1 MDAVRN
7 SWSKSKI
14 VVMVFIMIA
23 SLVIFTCGA
32 FAAPAVDQ
40 EISLVQPDGESFMAK
55 IVGDEYGNWMETIKG
70 NVLVQDDT
78 DGYWKVARLDSGKTN
93 VVPDLKKAGA
103 TLREDA
109 ASLNRDVRQ
118 FLIGKRA
125 LKKQEILSAPGIES
139 TVVSG
144 STPSQALSLTV
155 KPKILV
161 LLVEFNDISIA
172 NSDSDWSNS
181 FFTGASNSVNAYYK
195 EVSYNKF
202 WFDPAKE
209 NVGIVDDGVAKVKLP
224 YNHPNTGDKIDYR
237 NQKIVSDALTAVD
250 GSVNFAQ
257 YDLNG
262 NGVLETIELN
272 IVTVVAGYE
281 RAYDMS
287 TPSVWAHSWAIS
299 SSYRFDGKSTAKYTQ
314 QGERQGNHMATIG
327 VLCHELGHNIGL
339 PDLYDY
345 GYDSDGIGIHSLM
358 AGGSWGYAGTYPGE
372 SPTHLD
378 AYCRALLGFAT
389 PVVVNAPSGQYPLYA
404 DSANYNVYRLNT
416 SRTGEYFLF
425 ENRQFI
431 GFDDA
436 LYHDGVKSGG
446 VAVWHVDENVTTRNE
461 NELHKLVDLE
471 EADEGLIGF
480 SELDTM
486 KYTMYDHNYHAG
498 SLPTQAN
505 NILFTSTGTPN
516 SNLYSGS
523 ASGVY
528 AGILSDSGN
537 IMNVVFSD
545 PNAQKPPVITANPTV
560 LTNGNVTIAISDP
573 NSGNILSY
581 RTNLTSPWTPYAG
594 QLIIE
599 QNCTVYAQSV
609 RADDSTIFATS
620 SLVIG
625 NIDKVAPTAP
635 SNLKGTPS
643 KTSITVTW
651 TKSIDASGIKSYDV
665 YLDNVKKASV
675 SGTTSRYSITG
686 LISGRTYS
694 IYVKAIDMAGNY
706 TNSSTIN
713 VTTTRR

>member
-1 MDAVRN
+1 MDAARN
-7 SWSKSKI
+7 SWNKSKI
-14 VVMVFIMIA
+14 LAMVFIMIS
-23 SLVIFTCGA
+23 SLVIFTFGA

-70 NVLVQDDT
+70 NVLVRDDA
-78 DGYWKVARLDSGKTN
+78 DGYWKVARLDNGRTKAI
-93 VVPDLKKAGA
+93 PGLEKAGA
-103 TLREDA
+103 ALKEDA
-109 ASLNRDVRQ
+109 ASLNREVRQ
-118 FLIGKRA
+118 FLIEKRA
-125 LKKQEILSAPGIES
+125 QKKQEILSAPGMES
-139 TVVSG
+139 TVASG
-144 STPSQALSLTV
+144 STPSQALVLTT

-172 NSDSDWSNS
+172 NPDSVWSNS
-181 FFTGASNSVNAYYK
+181 FFGASGNTVNAYYK
-195 EVSYNKF
+195 EVSNNKF
-202 WFDPAKE
+202 WFDPAYE
-209 NVGIVDDGVAKVKLP
+209 NVGDVDDGIAKVKLP
-224 YNHPNTGDKIDYR
+224 YNHPNTGDDIDDR

-250 GSVNFAQ
+250 GSINFAQ
-257 YDLNG
+257 FDSNS

-287 TPSVWAHSWAIS
+287 TPSIWAHSWAIS
-299 SSYRFDGKSTAKYTQ
+299 SLYRFDGKSTAKYTQ

-378 AYCRALLGFAT
+378 AYCKARLGFAA
-389 PVVVNAPSGQYPLYA
+389 PVVVSERNVQYSLYA

-436 LYHDGVKSGG
+436 LQHDGVKSGG
-446 VAVWHVDENVTTRNE
+446 VAIWHVDENVTTRNE

-486 KYTMYDHNYHAG
+486 KYTMYDHYYHTG
-498 SLPTQAN
+498 SLTTQAN

-528 AGILSDSGN
+528 AGILSDSGS
-537 IMNVVFSD
+537 IMNVIFSD
-545 PNAQKPPVITANPTV
+545 PNTQKPPVITASPTT
-560 LTNGNVTIAISDP
+560 LTNGSVTVAISDP
-573 NSGNILSY
+573 NSGSILSY
-581 RTNLTSPWTPYAG
+581 RTNLASPWTPYAG

-609 RADDSTIFATS
+609 KIDNSALYAVSTR
-620 SLVIG
+620 VIG
-625 NIDKVAPTAP
+625 NIDKVAPTMP
-635 SNLKGTPS
+635 TNLKGIPT
-643 KTSITVTW
+643 KTSIAVTW
-651 TKSIDASGIKSYDV
+651 TKSTDASGIKSYDV
-665 YLDNVKKASV
+665 YLGGIWKASV
-675 SGTTSRYSITG
+675 SGTTSKYT
-686 LISGRTYS
+686 ISGLTAGRAYS
-694 IYVKAIDMAGNY
+694 IYIKAIDMAGNY
-706 TNSSTIN
+706 ADSKPIT
-713 VTTTRR
+713 VTTKR